1 MSLSGLGL
9 FSEGRLFIP
18 VCPLG
23 PVVGRPGERLEKTR
37 EACFLMGKLCAGG
50 SKCSNAS
57 KNVCF

>member
-1 MSLSGLGL
+1 MALSGLGL
-9 FSEGRLFIP
+9 FSEGRLFMTSLP
-18 VCPLG
+18 MR
-23 PVVGRPGERLEKTR
+23 PVVGRPRERLEKTR